1 MASSMTAPMVAT
13 IIDDTIPLAM
23 WNAQAGHQ
31 PAADQGADNPDGY
44 VADQAKSAAV
54 NNFPGQPAGD
64 KTDQQ
69 NDKKTFARY
78 VHCPT
83 LLAAS

>member
-1 MASSMTAPMVAT
+1 MAMSP
-13 IIDDTIPLAM
+13 
-23 WNAQAGHQ
+23 
-31 PAADQGADNPDGY
+31 
-44 VADQAKSAAV
+44 DQAKSAAV